1 MNSSKEIDMTNAVI
15 NARNISK
22 KYDDSYALHG
32 IDLQVM
38 QGQIMGLIGPNGA
51 GKSTFLQ
58 SVLGLLKTEGTLEVL
73 GLDPRKDRHKLL
85 KEVCSITDVAVLP
98 KWMTVIQLLNYMD
111 GVHPGFSL
119 DKCIDILSRTN
130 IKLPSKI
137 KVLSRGMVV
146 QLHLSIVMAIDAKV
160 LILDE
165 PTLGLDL
172 VYRKDF
178 YSQLIEDYYEGNKT
192 ILISTHQVEEIEGV
206 LSDAVFMNQGRIVMQ
221 DSIESINRK
230 YLELRPDQNSID
242 KARSLNPM
250 HSRTELGREV
260 MLFEDVDKDKLMEMG
275 DVRPPVIADLFM
287 AIMETTKVGGQS

>member
-1 MNSSKEIDMTNAVI
+1 MNTEVVI
-15 NARNISK
+15 KANNISK
-22 KYDDSYALHG
+22 KYDESYALDS
-32 IDLQVM
+32 IDIEVSK
-38 QGQIMGLIGPNGA
+38 GQIMGLIGPNGA

-58 SVLGLLKTEGTLEVL
+58 SVLGLLKTEGNLEVL

-98 KWMTVIQLLNYMD
+98 KWMTVQQLLSYMD
-111 GVHPGFSL
+111 GVHPGFDL
-119 DKCIDILSRTN
+119 DKCISILSRTN
-130 IKLPSKI
+130 IKLHSKI

-146 QLHLSIVMAIDAKV
+146 QLHLSLVMAIDAKI

-221 DSIESINRK
+221 DSIESINKK
-230 YLELRPDQNSID
+230 YLELRPDQNSITAA
-242 KARSLNPM
+242 KTLNPM
-250 HSRTELGREV
+250 HHRTELGREV
-260 MLFEDVDKDKLMEMG
+260 MLFEDMDKDKLMELG

-287 AIMETTKVGGQS
+287 AIMETTKGGGQS

>member
-1 MNSSKEIDMTNAVI
+1 MNTEVVI
-15 NARNISK
+15 KANNISK
-22 KYDDSYALHG
+22 KYEESYALDS
-32 IDLQVM
+32 IDIEVSK
-38 QGQIMGLIGPNGA
+38 GQIMGLIGPNGA

-58 SVLGLLKTEGTLEVL
+58 SVLGLLKTEGNLEVL

-98 KWMTVIQLLNYMD
+98 KWMTVQQLLSYMD
-111 GVHPGFSL
+111 GVHPGFDL
-119 DKCIDILSRTN
+119 DKCISILSRTN
-130 IKLPSKI
+130 IKLHSKI

-146 QLHLSIVMAIDAKV
+146 QLHLSLVMAIDAKI

-221 DSIESINRK
+221 DSIESINKK
-230 YLELRPDQNSID
+230 YLELRPDQNSINAA
-242 KARSLNPM
+242 KSLNPM
-250 HSRTELGREV
+250 HHRNELGREV
-260 MLFEDVDKDKLMEMG
+260 MLFEDMDKDKLMELG

-287 AIMETTKVGGQS
+287 AIMETTKGGGQS

>member
-1 MNSSKEIDMTNAVI
+1 MNTEVVI
-15 NARNISK
+15 KANNISK
-22 KYDDSYALHG
+22 KYDDSYALNG
-32 IDLQVM
+32 IDIEVSK
-38 QGQIMGLIGPNGA
+38 GQIMGLIGPNGA

-58 SVLGLLKTEGTLEVL
+58 SVLGLLKTEGNLEVL

-98 KWMTVIQLLNYMD
+98 KWMTVAQLLRYME
-111 GVHPGFSL
+111 GVHPSF
-119 DKCIDILSRTN
+119 DINKCISILSRTN

-146 QLHLSIVMAIDAKV
+146 QLHLSLVMAINAKV

-206 LSDAVFMNQGRIVMQ
+206 LSDAVFMNQGRIVMK
-221 DSIESINRK
+221 DSIESINKK
-230 YLELRPDQNSID
+230 YLELRPDQKYLD
-242 KARSLNPM
+242 DAKSLKPL
-250 HSRTELGREV
+250 HQRTELGRSV
-260 MLFEDVDKDKLMEMG
+260 LLFKNVEKEKLQAFGE
-275 DVRPPVIADLFM
+275 VRPPVIANLFM
-287 AIMETTKVGGQS
+287 AIMETTKQGDLK

>member
-1 MNSSKEIDMTNAVI
+1 MNTEVVI
-15 NARNISK
+15 KATNISK
-22 KYDDSYALHG
+22 KYDESYALDG
-32 IDLQVM
+32 IDIEVSK
-38 QGQIMGLIGPNGA
+38 GQIMGLIGPNGA

-58 SVLGLLKTEGTLEVL
+58 SVLGLLKTEGNLEVL

-85 KEVCSITDVAVLP
+85 KDVCSITDVAVLP
-98 KWMTVIQLLNYMD
+98 KWMTVDQLLSYMD
-111 GVHPGFSL
+111 GVHPSF
-119 DKCIDILSRTN
+119 DINKCKSILSRTN

-146 QLHLSIVMAIDAKV
+146 QLHLSLVMAINAKI

-206 LSDAVFMNQGRIVMQ
+206 LSDAVFMNQGRIVMK
-221 DSIESINRK
+221 DSIESINKK
-230 YLELRPDQNSID
+230 YLELRPDQQ
-242 KARSLNPM
+242 SLEDAKDLEPL
-250 HSRTELGREV
+250 HQRTELGREV
-260 MLFEDVDKDKLMEMG
+260 MLFENIGKEKLEVFG
-275 DVRPPVIADLFM
+275 EVRPPVIADLFM
-287 AIMETTKVGGQS
+287 AIMETTRQRGDR

>member
-1 MNSSKEIDMTNAVI
+1 MNTEVVI
-15 NARNISK
+15 KANNISK
-22 KYDDSYALHG
+22 KYDESYALDS
-32 IDLQVM
+32 IDIEVSK
-38 QGQIMGLIGPNGA
+38 GQIMGLIGPNGA

-58 SVLGLLKTEGTLEVL
+58 SVLGLLKTEGNLEVL

-98 KWMTVIQLLNYMD
+98 KWMTVQQLLSYMD
-111 GVHPGFSL
+111 GVHPGFDL
-119 DKCIDILSRTN
+119 DKCISILSRTN
-130 IKLPSKI
+130 IKLHSKI

-146 QLHLSIVMAIDAKV
+146 QLHLSLVMAIDAKI

-221 DSIESINRK
+221 DSIESINKK
-230 YLELRPDQNSID
+230 YLELRPDQNSINAA
-242 KARSLNPM
+242 KSLNPM
-250 HSRTELGREV
+250 HHRNELGREV
-260 MLFEDVDKDKLMEMG
+260 MLFEDMDKGKLMELG

-287 AIMETTKVGGQS
+287 AIMETTKGGGQS

>member
-22 KYDDSYALHG
+22 KYDDSYALDG

-58 SVLGLLKTEGTLEVL
+58 SVLGLLKTEGNLEVL

-119 DKCIDILSRTN
+119 EKCIDILSRTN

-260 MLFEDVDKDKLMEMG
+260 MLFEDVDKDKLMELG

>member
-22 KYDDSYALHG
+22 KYDDSYALDG

-119 DKCIDILSRTN
+119 EKCIDILSRTN

-172 VYRKDF
+172 VYRKNF

>member
-1 MNSSKEIDMTNAVI
+1 MNTEVVI
-15 NARNISK
+15 KANNISK
-22 KYDDSYALHG
+22 KYDESYALKS
-32 IDLQVM
+32 IDIEVSK
-38 QGQIMGLIGPNGA
+38 GQIMGLIGPNGA

-58 SVLGLLKTEGTLEVL
+58 SVLGLLKTEGNLEVL

-98 KWMTVIQLLNYMD
+98 KWMTVQQLLSYID
-111 GVHPGFSL
+111 GVHPGFDL
-119 DKCIDILSRTN
+119 DKCISILSRTN
-130 IKLPSKI
+130 IKLHSKI

-146 QLHLSIVMAIDAKV
+146 QLHLSLVMAIDAKI

-221 DSIESINRK
+221 DSIESINKK
-230 YLELRPDQNSID
+230 YLELRPDQNSINAA
-242 KARSLNPM
+242 KSLNPM
-250 HSRTELGREV
+250 HHRNELGREV
-260 MLFEDVDKDKLMEMG
+260 MLFEDMDKDKLMELG

-287 AIMETTKVGGQS
+287 AIMETTKGGGQS

>member
-1 MNSSKEIDMTNAVI
+1 MNTEVVI
-15 NARNISK
+15 KAKNISK
-22 KYDDSYALHG
+22 KYDESYALDS
-32 IDLQVM
+32 IDIEVSK
-38 QGQIMGLIGPNGA
+38 GQIMGLIGPNGA

-58 SVLGLLKTEGTLEVL
+58 SVLGLLKTEGNLEVL

-98 KWMTVIQLLNYMD
+98 KWMTVQQLLSYMD
-111 GVHPGFSL
+111 GVHPGFDL
-119 DKCIDILSRTN
+119 DKCISILSRTN
-130 IKLPSKI
+130 IKLHSKI

-146 QLHLSIVMAIDAKV
+146 QLHLSLVMAIDAKI

-192 ILISTHQVEEIEGV
+192 IVISTHQVEEIEGV

-221 DSIESINRK
+221 DSIESINKK
-230 YLELRPDQNSID
+230 YLELRPDQNSINAA
-242 KARSLNPM
+242 KSLNPM
-250 HSRTELGREV
+250 HHRTELGREV
-260 MLFEDVDKDKLMEMG
+260 MLFEDMDKDKLMELG

-287 AIMETTKVGGQS
+287 AIMETTKGGGQS

>member
-1 MNSSKEIDMTNAVI
+1 MNTEVVI
-15 NARNISK
+15 KANNISK
-22 KYDDSYALHG
+22 KYDESYALDS
-32 IDLQVM
+32 IDIEVSK
-38 QGQIMGLIGPNGA
+38 GQIMGLIGPNGA

-58 SVLGLLKTEGTLEVL
+58 SVLGLLKTEGNLEVL

-98 KWMTVIQLLNYMD
+98 KWMTVQQLLSYMD
-111 GVHPGFSL
+111 GVHPGFDL
-119 DKCIDILSRTN
+119 DKCISILSRTN
-130 IKLPSKI
+130 IKLHSKI

-146 QLHLSIVMAIDAKV
+146 QLHLSLVMAIDAKI

-221 DSIESINRK
+221 DSIESINKK
-230 YLELRPDQNSID
+230 YLELRPDQNSINAA
-242 KARSLNPM
+242 KSLNPM
-250 HSRTELGREV
+250 HHRTELGREV
-260 MLFEDVDKDKLMEMG
+260 MLFEDMDKDKLMELG

-287 AIMETTKVGGQS
+287 AIMETTKGGGKS

>member
-1 MNSSKEIDMTNAVI
+1 MNSLKEIDMTNAVI

-22 KYDDSYALHG
+22 KYDDSYALDG

-119 DKCIDILSRTN
+119 EKCIDILSRTN

-260 MLFEDVDKDKLMEMG
+260 MLFEDVDKDKLMELG

>member
-22 KYDDSYALHG
+22 KYDDSYALDG

-119 DKCIDILSRTN
+119 EKCIDILSRTN

-206 LSDAVFMNQGRIVMQ
+206 LSDAVFMNQGRIVMK

-260 MLFEDVDKDKLMEMG
+260 MLFEDVDKDKLMELG